1 MKKINKRDLIDAVC
15 DQAHLSKKD
24 AKEAVDVTFAV
35 IEKALLAGQEV
46 NVTNFGVFV
55 PKVRQARDGT
65 HPKNHE
71 RIVIKEAKT
80 VSFRAAKE
88 LKNKLN

>member
-1 MKKINKRDLIDAVC
+1 MKKVNRIDLVDAVC
-15 DQAHLSKKD
+15 EECHLSKKD
-24 AKEAVDVTFAV
+24 ARKAVDVVFDL
-35 IEKALLAGQEV
+35 IESCIIKGEDV

-55 PKVRQARDGT
+55 PKTRQERDGT
-65 HPKNHE
+65 HPKNHK

-80 VSFRAAKE
+80 VTFRLSKA